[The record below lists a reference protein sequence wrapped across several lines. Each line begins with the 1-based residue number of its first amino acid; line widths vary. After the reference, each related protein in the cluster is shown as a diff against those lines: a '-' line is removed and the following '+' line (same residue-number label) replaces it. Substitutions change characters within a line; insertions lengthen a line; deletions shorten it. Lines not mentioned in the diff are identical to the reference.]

1 MSMSAARSRMS
12 MSAAGAL
19 VGVSAPGV
27 VAGVSA
33 VGVVAGVPAPNLLF
47 VLDLR
52 MLPCW
57 NPMVAIVLQRLRAL
71 DLVVQVRAQVVSAV

>member
-1 MSMSAARSRMS
+1 MS
-12 MSAAGAL
+12 MSAAGVL

-27 VAGVSA
+27 VAGVPA
-33 VGVVAGVPAPNLLF
+33 VGVVAGVPAAGVVAGLPAPNLLIA
-47 VLDLR
+47 LDLR

-71 DLVVQVRAQVVSAV
+71 DLVVLVRA